1 MNSTDF
7 RKREQEA
14 NSRVYDMLTSSLG
27 PTLQSLMRDKDV
39 IEIML
44 NPDGRI

>member
-14 NSRVYDMLTSSLG
+14 NSRVYDMLTSSFG